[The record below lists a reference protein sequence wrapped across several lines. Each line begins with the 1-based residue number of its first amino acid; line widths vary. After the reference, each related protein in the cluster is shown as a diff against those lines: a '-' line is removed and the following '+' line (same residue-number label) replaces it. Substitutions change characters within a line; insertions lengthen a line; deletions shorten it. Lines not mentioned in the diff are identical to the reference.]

1 MFHDKKII
9 LASLS
14 PRRKQ
19 LLEQAEVEFVIK
31 VKPIEEIFP
40 QGLSVEKIPP
50 YIARNKALAV
60 KGECGDEEIIIAAD
74 TLVVLR
80 KEIIGK
86 PEDKADAI
94 RILSALSGRMH
105 RVITGVCIMKG
116 ERETSFADI
125 TEVYFRKLTGEQI
138 VYYIDHYK
146 PYDKAGAYAIQEW
159 IGLVGIEK
167 INGCYFN
174 VMGLPVGRVIEA
186 IKRY

>member
-19 LLEQAEVEFVIK
+19 LLEQAEMEFVIK
-31 VKPIEEIFP
+31 VKPVEEVFP
-40 QGLSVEKIPP
+40 EGMSVEKIPQ
-50 YIARNKALAV
+50 YIARNKALAI
-60 KGECGDEEIIIAAD
+60 KEECSEEEIIIAAD

-86 PEDKADAI
+86 PQDKADAI

-105 RVITGVCIMKG
+105 RVITGVCMMKG
-116 ERETSFADI
+116 GKETAFADI
-125 TEVYFRKLTGEQI
+125 TEVYFRKLTRDQI
-138 VYYIDHYK
+138 IYYIDNYK

-186 IKRY
+186 IRKL